1 MVDHLECARILGQ
14 QSSKAVENPKSMVGD
29 KLLSGLIEL
38 LVSSMPARRV
48 SAKKL
53 DLCEVK
59 EFIDGDW
66 ADVA

>member
-1 MVDHLECARILGQ
+1 MVDHLECARILGE

-38 LVSSMPARRV
+38 LVFSRPARRV
-48 SAKKL
+48 SAKEL
-53 DLCEVK
+53 DLCKAK
-59 EFIDGDW
+59 ESIDGAW